1 MKKVATITFQD
12 ANNYGAML
20 QCYAL
25 QHTIK
30 NIGYQCDVIDYY
42 CEYLAKPYCKAAI
55 QRKGIIA
62 RNQNEMS

>member
-42 CEYLAKPYCKAAI
+42 CEYLAKPL
-55 QRKGIIA
+55 
-62 RNQNEMS
+62 